1 MGEGMKPE
9 ALGYC
14 LAMLSPEKIQTIS
27 DIMARDNHYS
37 RDSLRV
43 WFNELIAVGLVEET
57 SVHRKAPA
65 RGGRPESIGYRLL
78 WRKLHE

>member
-1 MGEGMKPE
+1 MKPE
-9 ALGYC
+9 ALSYC
-14 LAMLSPEKIQTIS
+14 LAMLSENTQTIS
-27 DIMARDNHYS
+27 DIVARNNQYR

-43 WFNELIAVGLVEET
+43 WFNELISVGLVEEM

-78 WRKLHE
+78 WRKLYE